1 MPGNLLKSH
10 DIFRI
15 EPHLL
20 SPTKPPRYLFIG
32 GLHRSG
38 TSLVNRLAIGLP
50 GAGGI
55 TDAPVPENEGV
66 YLQGAIP
73 HTAQSGR
80 PMHFA
85 TNPDEHMTEHHPL
98 NRLETKLRLEH
109 DWAPWFPPDVC
120 WRVEK
125 SPVNLTRMRLL
136 QQLFPTSQFI
146 VMMRHPEAVV
156 ASTAA
161 WVDAPL
167 TDLHRHWVEAY
178 ERVTEDLPH
187 LHAVLVLRYEDVV
200 AESDRALRQIAA
212 FLNRPAVVAGEEI
225 VDGNPAYAGTECLKE
240 DIAKRVARWGYASR
254 LTVQP
259 RPVEVRHPLRAV
271 REAVEAA

>member
-1 MPGNLLKSH
+1 MTPAKA
-10 DIFRI
+10 
-15 EPHLL
+15 
-20 SPTKPPRYLFIG
+20 PRYVFIG

-38 TSLVNRLAIGLP
+38 TSLVNRLVNMLP

-55 TDAPVPENEGV
+55 TGAPVPENEGV

-85 TNPDEHMTEHHPL
+85 TNPDEHLTEHHHL
-98 NRLETKLRLEH
+98 NTLATRQRLDH
-109 DWAPWFPPDVC
+109 DWDPWFAPGLV

-146 VMMRHPEAVV
+146 VLLRHPEAVA

-161 WVDAPL
+161 WVDTP
-167 TDLHRHWVEAY
+167 
-178 ERVTEDLPH
+178 LPH
-187 LHAVLVLRYEDVV
+187 LHDHWTAAYAQMEQDLPFLHAVMCLRYEDIVV
-200 AESDRALRQIAA
+200 DPRQAMRQIAA
-212 FLNRPAVVAGEEI
+212 YLSLPCGSASEDI
-225 VDGNPAYAGTECLKE
+225 TDGNAAYRDTVRMDDMPAAYA
-240 DIAKRVARWGYASR
+240 RRWGYQPG
-254 LTVQP
+254 LVTVPLPLQ
-259 RPVEVRHPLRAV
+259 VSHPLRAV
-271 REAVEAA
+271 RDATVAA